1 MNDHV
6 IKMILD
12 EYGIE
17 NSENLSKALTK
28 VLEEFSQDSRTT
40 ANLSKSINE
49 YDRRMDRL
57 RGIIR

>member
-1 MNDHV
+1 MDNYD
-6 IKMILD
+6 IKTILD

-17 NSENLSKALTK
+17 NSDNLSKALAK
-28 VLEEFSQDSRTT
+28 VLEEFSKDSRTT

-57 RGIIR
+57 HGIIR